1 MEIKVDEISELLR
14 KQITDFEKRV
24 DVSEVGTVVTIGDG
38 IARVYGLDNCM
49 AMELLEFPNGVMGMA
64 LNLEDDSVGAVLFGE
79 DRLVKAGDVVKRT
92 GRIMSVP
99 VGDALVGRT
108 VNAIG
113 QPIDGKGPIG
123 TDETRLVDVVAPGI
137 VQRKSVHEPLQTGL
151 KAIDAMIPIG
161 RGQRELIIGDRQ
173 TGKTAI
179 AIDAIINQKGTG
191 VICIYVAVGQKRA
204 SIVNT
209 AKILEENGALD
220 HTIIVSATASEPAPL
235 QYIAPYTGC
244 AMGEYFRDAGRHAL
258 IVYDDLSK
266 QAASYRQLSLLLR
279 RPPGR
284 EAYPGDVFYLH
295 SRLLERA
302 AKLSDELGGGSLTAL
317 PIIETQAGDVSGYIP
332 TNVISIT
339 DGQIY
344 LEPELFYSGV
354 RPAVNVGLS
363 VSRVGGAAQTK
374 ATKQVAGTLRL
385 DLAQFRE
392 LAAFAQFGSDL
403 DKATL
408 QQIERGKRMVELLK
422 QGQYAPLPMEEQVT
436 VLFAGTGGYLD
447 ELPLDA
453 IQKYEE
459 ELLRFFREKKADI
472 LKELREKLAI
482 DGGEKNMATLRDIKR
497 RIKAVQNTRQ
507 ITKAMKMVAA
517 AKLRKAQTRMLELR
531 PYADR
536 MGGVIQSLAS
546 GADRESHPLLA
557 ARQPRVVEVIAMTSD
572 RGLCGAFNANVLKA
586 AGRLVA
592 DLEQN
597 EIDSVKGG
605 GLRVGISAVGKK
617 AVDYYKRRNVE
628 LRRTWLGLSGG
639 NIAYASAQGVAGDI
653 IGKYVSEEVDEVHLV
668 YNEFVNAGRQE
679 VVTRK
684 LLPLSQFEVE
694 EVVGERADFIYE
706 PSEEAILEQLLPKNV
721 EIQIYRAL
729 LESQASE
736 EAARMSAME
745 NATKAANEMIDRLT
759 LQYNKARQAS
769 ITAELMD
776 IVGGVEAL
784 KKI

>member
-1 MEIKVDEISELLR
+1 
-14 KQITDFEKRV
+14 
-24 DVSEVGTVVTIGDG
+24 
-38 IARVYGLDNCM
+38 
-49 AMELLEFPNGVMGMA
+49 
-64 LNLEDDSVGAVLFGE
+64 
-79 DRLVKAGDVVKRT
+79 
-92 GRIMSVP
+92 
-99 VGDALVGRT
+99 
-108 VNAIG
+108 
-113 QPIDGKGPIG
+113 
-123 TDETRLVDVVAPGI
+123 

-447 ELPLDA
+447 ELPLEA

-482 DGGEKNMATLRDIKR
+482 DAALKEKMTAALEEL
-497 RIKAVQNTRQ
+497 KAVF
-507 ITKAMKMVAA
+507 
-517 AKLRKAQTRMLELR
+517 
-531 PYADR
+531 
-536 MGGVIQSLAS
+536 
-546 GADRESHPLLA
+546 
-557 ARQPRVVEVIAMTSD
+557 QP
-572 RGLCGAFNANVLKA
+572 
-586 AGRLVA
+586 
-592 DLEQN
+592 
-597 EIDSVKGG
+597 
-605 GLRVGISAVGKK
+605 
-617 AVDYYKRRNVE
+617 
-628 LRRTWLGLSGG
+628 
-639 NIAYASAQGVAGDI
+639 
-653 IGKYVSEEVDEVHLV
+653 
-668 YNEFVNAGRQE
+668 
-679 VVTRK
+679 
-684 LLPLSQFEVE
+684 
-694 EVVGERADFIYE
+694 
-706 PSEEAILEQLLPKNV
+706 
-721 EIQIYRAL
+721 
-729 LESQASE
+729 
-736 EAARMSAME
+736 
-745 NATKAANEMIDRLT
+745 
-759 LQYNKARQAS
+759 
-769 ITAELMD
+769 
-776 IVGGVEAL
+776 
-784 KKI
+784 